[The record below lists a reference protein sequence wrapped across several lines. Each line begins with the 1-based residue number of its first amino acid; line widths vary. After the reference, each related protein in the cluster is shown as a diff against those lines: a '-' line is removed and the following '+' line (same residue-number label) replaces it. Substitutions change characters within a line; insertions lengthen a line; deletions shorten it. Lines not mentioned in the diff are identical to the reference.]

1 MEGVT
6 KEVGGGVVKI
16 ADAIKKSPDVLEQV
30 AVVSMEYRSFKHSII
45 GPRPQWRDA
54 ANTDP

>member
-1 MEGVT
+1 MTRATVAGMEGVT

-30 AVVSMEYRSFKHSII
+30 AVTLTII
-45 GPRPQWRDA
+45 LTLTRTLSPTQP
-54 ANTDP
+54 